1 MTLQQFL
8 LILRARYKVVFSI
21 LLFTVIATLI
31 VSLLLPK
38 QYTAGTAVVVDIK
51 SPDPVAGMI
60 LPGLTSPTYMA
71 TQVDVINSDRVAE
84 RVVKM
89 LRLDENPVVKEQW
102 EEDGSKG
109 ELVTWLASLLKRK
122 LDVKPSRES
131 NVIYIE
137 YTGND
142 PGFSAAVANAFAQA
156 YIDVNLDLKVA
167 PARQYA
173 HWFKGQTAAARDEL
187 ERAKAAL
194 SVYQQETVLV
204 ATEERLDYEVAK
216 LNELSSQLT
225 LIQAQ
230 TSDSSSKR
238 KAAEDPET
246 LAEVIQSPLIN
257 SLKSDIARLD
267 AKLQESSAY
276 LGPNHPQ
283 TKRTQSE
290 LASLRSKLS
299 AETRRIHS
307 SIGTSYEVG
316 KRKEQ
321 ELLEAMEKQK
331 GRVLELNRQR
341 DQMSVLQGDVEAAQR
356 NFEGISQRSA
366 LTRLE
371 SLSVQTNITPLNP
384 ASVPSEPSKPKLLLN
399 MLISIFLGTLLGVGV
414 ALVMELMNRRVRS
427 VEDIVEA
434 IEIPVLAVMSGPSRS
449 KLSSRLPKLPN
460 PETS

>member
-8 LILRARYKVVFSI
+8 LILRARYKVVFSV

-51 SPDPVAGMI
+51 SPDPVAGMV

-109 ELVTWLASLLKRK
+109 ELITWLASLLKRK

-142 PGFSAAVANAFAQA
+142 PDFSAIVANAFAQA

-173 HWFKGQTAAARDEL
+173 SWFKGQTAAARDEL
-187 ERAKAAL
+187 ERSKAAL
-194 SVYQQETVLV
+194 SAYQQEAGLV

-216 LNELSSQLT
+216 LNELSTQLT

-238 KAAEDPET
+238 KTAEDPDT

-257 SLKSDIARLD
+257 SLKSDIARLE

-283 TKRTQSE
+283 TKRMQSE
-290 LASLRSKLS
+290 LASLKNRLA
-299 AETRRIHS
+299 AETRKIHS

-331 GRVLELNRQR
+331 ERVLELNKQR
-341 DQMSVLQGDVEAAQR
+341 DQMSVLKGDVEAAQR

-384 ASVPSEPSKPKLLLN
+384 ASVPSEPSSPKLLLN
-399 MLISIFLGTLLGVGV
+399 TLISIFLGTLLGVSA

-427 VEDIVEA
+427 VDDIVEA
-434 IEIPVLAVMSGPSRS
+434 IEIPVLAVISGPFHNKPSR
-449 KLSSRLPKLPN
+449 RLPKLPN